1 MTTLRP
7 AREEDAASIAE
18 LNVRSWQAS
27 YRGVFPD
34 EFLDEMKTREQQL
47 RWLADITAE
56 GSSFRTTVV
65 DNNGD
70 VVGFAILGP
79 VRDSDL
85 DPSTA
90 HELYS
95 LYVEPD
101 RIGTGLGR
109 LLMDDTLRYLRSG
122 PWTAAV
128 LWTLRDVTRT
138 RRFYEA
144 AGWSPDGTD
153 RTEEI
158 PDGNRVVQVRYQIDL
173 RS

>member
-1 MTTLRP
+1 VTKLSP
-7 AREEDAASIAE
+7 ARPEDAASIAE

-34 EFLDEMKTREQQL
+34 AFLDEMKPREGQL
-47 RWLADITAE
+47 EWLADVLAE
-56 GSSFRTTVV
+56 RSSFHTTVA
-65 DNNGD
+65 DNGGD

-85 DPSTA
+85 DTSTV

-101 RIGTGLGR
+101 RVGTGVGR
-109 LLMDDTLRYLRSG
+109 LLMDDALRYLRRG
-122 PWTAAV
+122 QWTAAT
-128 LWTLRDVTRT
+128 LWTLRDVMRT
-138 RRFYEA
+138 KRFYEA

-153 RTEEI
+153 KTEEI
-158 PDGNRVVQVRYQIDL
+158 PAGNPVVQVRYRIDL

>member
-1 MTTLRP
+1 VTTLRP
-7 AREEDAASIAE
+7 ARPEDAASIAE

-34 EFLDEMKTREQQL
+34 QFLDDMKPREQQL
-47 RWLADITAE
+47 QWLSDILGE
-56 GSSFRTTVV
+56 RSSFRTTVA
-65 DNNGD
+65 DNTGD

-85 DPSTA
+85 DPSTV

-101 RIGTGLGR
+101 RVGTGVGR
-109 LLMDDTLRYLRSG
+109 LLMDDALRYLRRG
-122 PWTAAV
+122 PWTAAT
-128 LWTLRDVTRT
+128 LWTLRDVMRT
-138 RRFYEA
+138 KRFYEA

-153 RTEEI
+153 KTEEI
-158 PDGNRVVQVRYQIDL
+158 PAGNPVVQVRYRIDL

>member
-1 MTTLRP
+1 MTRLRP
-7 AREEDAASIAE
+7 ARPEDAAPIAE
-18 LNVRSWQAS
+18 LNIRGWQAS

-34 EFLDEMKTREQQL
+34 EFLDEMKPREPQV
-47 RWLADITAE
+47 RWLTDVLAE
-56 GSSFRTTVV
+56 RSSFHTTVAC
-65 DNNGD
+65 NGGD

-85 DPSTA
+85 DVSTI

-101 RIGTGLGR
+101 RVGTGIGR
-109 LLMDDTLRYLRSG
+109 LLMDDALSYLRSG
-122 PWTAAV
+122 PWTAAT
-128 LWTLRDVTRT
+128 LWTLRDVPRT
-138 RRFYEA
+138 KRFYEA

-153 RTEEI
+153 KTEEI
-158 PDGNRVVQVRYQIDL
+158 PAGNPVVQVRYRIDL

>member
-1 MTTLRP
+1 MTKLRP
-7 AREEDAASIAE
+7 AGPEDAAPIAE
-18 LNVRSWQAS
+18 LNVRSWQVS

-34 EFLDEMKTREQQL
+34 EFLDEMKTREQQV
-47 RWLADITAE
+47 RWLTEVLAE
-56 GSSFRTTVV
+56 GSQFRTTVAV
-65 DNNGD
+65 ATGNM
-70 VVGFAILGP
+70 VGFAILGP
-79 VRDSDL
+79 ARDSDL
-85 DPSTA
+85 DASTF

-109 LLMDDTLRYLRSG
+109 VLMDDALRYLRSG
-122 PWTAAV
+122 PWAAAV

-144 AGWSPDGTD
+144 AGWSPDGTEK
-153 RTEEI
+153 TEEI
-158 PDGNRVVQVRYQIDL
+158 PAGNPVVQVRYRIDL

>member
-1 MTTLRP
+1 MTKHRSAGP
-7 AREEDAASIAE
+7 EDAASIAE
-18 LNVRSWQAS
+18 LNVRSWQVS

-34 EFLDEMKTREQQL
+34 EFLDEMKTRQQV
-47 RWLADITAE
+47 RWLTGVLAE
-56 GSSFRTTVV
+56 GSQFRTTVAV
-65 DNNGD
+65 GIGN

-85 DPSTA
+85 DPSTV

-101 RIGTGLGR
+101 RIGTGIGR
-109 LLMDDTLRYLRSG
+109 LLMGDALQYLRSG
-122 PWTAAV
+122 PWSAAV

-144 AGWSPDGTD
+144 AGWSPDG
-153 RTEEI
+153 REKTEEI
-158 PDGNRVVQVRYQIDL
+158 PEGNPVVQVRYRIDIG
-173 RS
+173 S

>member
-1 MTTLRP
+1 VTTLRP
-7 AREEDAASIAE
+7 ARQEDAASIAE

-34 EFLDEMKTREQQL
+34 KFLDEMKTREPQV
-47 RWLADITAE
+47 RWLTEVLAE
-56 GSSFRTTVV
+56 GSSFRTTVAV
-65 DNNGD
+65 ESSK

-79 VRDSDL
+79 GRDSDL
-85 DPSTA
+85 DPSTV

-101 RIGTGLGR
+101 RVGTGIGR
-109 LLMDDTLRYLRSG
+109 LLMDDALRYLQSG

-128 LWTLRDVTRT
+128 LWMLRDVTPT

-153 RTEEI
+153 KTEEI
-158 PDGNRVVQVRYQIDL
+158 PDGNPVVQVRYRINL

>member
-1 MTTLRP
+1 MTGLRV
-7 AREEDAASIAE
+7 ARPEDAVPIAE

-34 EFLDEMKTREQQL
+34 EFLDEMKSRERQL
-47 RWLADITAE
+47 RWLMDVLAE
-56 GSSFRTTVV
+56 GSSFRTTVAV
-65 DNNGD
+65 ATGR

-85 DPSTA
+85 DASTVQ
-90 HELYS
+90 ELYS
-95 LYVEPD
+95 LYVEPH
-101 RIGTGLGR
+101 RIGTGIGR
-109 LLMDDTLRYLRSG
+109 LLMDDALEQLRSG
-122 PWTAAV
+122 PLTAAV

-144 AGWSPDGTD
+144 AGWSADGTD
-153 RTEEI
+153 KTEHI
-158 PDGNRVVQVRYQIDL
+158 PEGNPVVQVRYRIDL